1 MIRVYKY
8 ITRTRH
14 LHFGFGRDFVCIL
27 ATSLLFVFWVVVV
40 LFDTRYT
47 LLYDTCCIYGVWRDR
62 SGIWLILVYTYIHG
76 ADGALYYPSV
86 YIIQPKCSF
95 NMTKCSMD
103 GVT

>member
-1 MIRVYKY
+1 MDMIRVYKY

-47 LLYDTCCIYGVWRDR
+47 LLYDTYCIYGVWWDR
-62 SGIWLILVYTYIHG
+62 LGIWLILVYIYMERMALFTILRYI
-76 ADGALYYPSV
+76 
-86 YIIQPKCSF
+86 
-95 NMTKCSMD
+95 
-103 GVT
+103 

>member
-47 LLYDTCCIYGVWRDR
+47 LLYDTYCIYGVWWDR
-62 SGIWLILVYTYIHG
+62 LGIWLILVYIYMERMALFTILRYI
-76 ADGALYYPSV
+76 
-86 YIIQPKCSF
+86 
-95 NMTKCSMD
+95 
-103 GVT
+103 